1 MVKQIDEDKEIRE
14 KLGSLESILNDV
26 FGADQMI
33 IRSTKLEILNL
44 INSEN
49 IEDRILALEKIVYY
63 DSGYPGGEGSLSLRI
78 DNLMVEMA
86 EVIAKR
92 SLEDKLDKI
101 IAEKMQERQ
110 EEYYREIKM
119 QVLKEQGGPE
129 NPGTLKKYAELE
141 CLEEKKLT
149 RSAMDI
155 LRPQTLEE
163 IVGQDKA
170 VNALLGKLAS
180 PYPQHVIVYGPPGVG
195 KTSAARLALEAAKAV
210 KSSPFAEDA
219 PFVEIDGSTL
229 RWDPRETTNPLLGS
243 VHDPIYQG
251 AKRDL
256 AETGIPEPKPGL
268 VTQANGGV
276 LFIDEIGEMDPM
288 LLIKLLKV
296 LEDKRVEFE
305 SSYYDPL
312 DDQVP
317 KYIKKIFDEGLPAD
331 FILIAATTRDCGDL
345 NSALRSRCGEVYFEP
360 LSPKDIKGILVNA
373 AEKLKIKLEDNAAD
387 LIADS
392 TADGRKAVN
401 ILSDAYGLLMYEQ
414 KDRKTKRL
422 VIKKKKVEEVLQN
435 ARLSPNK
442 RDKSQETKEI
452 GKIFGLGVYGFL
464 GSVLEIEAVAFP
476 CAEQGKGVVRFN
488 DTAGSMAKDSVFNAA
503 SVFRLL
509 GEDDLQNYDAHVNVV
524 GGGNIDGPSAGLGI
538 FLSLYS
544 AVREKPIPQNIAITG
559 ELSVRGNV
567 CPVGGIAEKIYGAKQ
582 AGVKKVILPY
592 DNLADVPQGIKGIKI
607 VPVKTVTEAMDE
619 VFNLKK

>member
-170 VNALLGKLAS
+170 VNALLG
-180 PYPQHVIVYGPPGVG
+180 
-195 KTSAARLALEAAKAV
+195 
-210 KSSPFAEDA
+210 
-219 PFVEIDGSTL
+219 
-229 RWDPRETTNPLLGS
+229 
-243 VHDPIYQG
+243 
-251 AKRDL
+251 
-256 AETGIPEPKPGL
+256 
-268 VTQANGGV
+268 
-276 LFIDEIGEMDPM
+276 
-288 LLIKLLKV
+288 
-296 LEDKRVEFE
+296 
-305 SSYYDPL
+305 
-312 DDQVP
+312 
-317 KYIKKIFDEGLPAD
+317 
-331 FILIAATTRDCGDL
+331 
-345 NSALRSRCGEVYFEP
+345 
-360 LSPKDIKGILVNA
+360 
-373 AEKLKIKLEDNAAD
+373 
-387 LIADS
+387 
-392 TADGRKAVN
+392 
-401 ILSDAYGLLMYEQ
+401 
-414 KDRKTKRL
+414 
-422 VIKKKKVEEVLQN
+422 
-435 ARLSPNK
+435 
-442 RDKSQETKEI
+442 
-452 GKIFGLGVYGFL
+452 
-464 GSVLEIEAVAFP
+464 
-476 CAEQGKGVVRFN
+476 
-488 DTAGSMAKDSVFNAA
+488 
-503 SVFRLL
+503 
-509 GEDDLQNYDAHVNVV
+509 
-524 GGGNIDGPSAGLGI
+524 
-538 FLSLYS
+538 
-544 AVREKPIPQNIAITG
+544 
-559 ELSVRGNV
+559 
-567 CPVGGIAEKIYGAKQ
+567 
-582 AGVKKVILPY
+582 
-592 DNLADVPQGIKGIKI
+592 
-607 VPVKTVTEAMDE
+607 
-619 VFNLKK
+619 